1 YGPCYAVSPGPG
13 GAAVLGTDQRRA
25 GAASQRYRRGTAG
38 KARGGR
44 YRGGT
49 AGKLWIDRDGS
60 GTFERL
66 LGDNPAQLEDPD
78 WVGDRVVCIS
88 DHEGWGNVYSVNPD
102 GSDLRRHS
110 DHGDAYARAL
120 RADGTRLVWQ
130 GGGARALLSY
140 VTGLLWQVHGDL
152 WLLDGLDEQPRM
164 LEVDLAA
171 PRTGRRPRP
180 LGP

>member
-44 YRGGT
+44 QRGGT
-49 AGKLWIDRDGS
+49 CGKLWIARDGS

-78 WVGDRVVCIS
+78 WVGDRVVFIS

-102 GSDLRRHS
+102 GTDLRRHS

-120 RADGTRLVWQ
+120 RTDGTRLV
-130 GGGARALLSY
+130 
-140 VTGLLWQVHGDL
+140 WQVHGDL

-164 LEVDLAA
+164 LEIDLAA
-171 PRTGRRPRP
+171 PRPGRGPRPPRPRGHNREP
-180 LGP
+180 